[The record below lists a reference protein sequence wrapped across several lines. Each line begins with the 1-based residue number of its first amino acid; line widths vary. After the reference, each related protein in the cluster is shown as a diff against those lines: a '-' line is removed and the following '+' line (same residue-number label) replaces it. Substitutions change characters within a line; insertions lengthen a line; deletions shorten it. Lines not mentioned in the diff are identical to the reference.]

1 MSPEAR
7 RIDFIEE
14 IIVILGEHPVR
25 LYNELLARRIHLNLR
40 LFPIRLGDRKFRAL
54 VRLDLVDYIVLAV
67 EIYSKPHPVFADALY
82 PYLTVTTLD
91 SEMIEDSMLV
101 SRTRRRVLI

>member
-25 LYNELLARRIHLNLR
+25 LYNELFARRIHLNLR
-40 LFPIRLGDRKFRAL
+40 LLPIRFCDREFRAL

-67 EIYSKPHPVFADALY
+67 EVYAKPHPVFSDALD
-82 PYLTVTTLD
+82 PYLTVTTFD
-91 SEMIEDSMLV
+91 A
-101 SRTRRRVLI
+101 

>member
-1 MSPEAR
+1 MSPETC

-40 LFPIRLGDRKFRAL
+40 LLPISLRDREFLAL
-54 VRLDLVDYIVLAV
+54 VGLDLVDHIVLAV
-67 EIYSKPHPVFADALY
+67 EVYSKPHTVFADALD

-91 SEMIEDSMLV
+91 SEIIENSMLV

>member
-14 IIVILGEHPVR
+14 IIVILGEHPVA
-25 LYNELLARRIHLNLR
+25 LYNELFARRIHLNLC
-40 LFPIRLGDRKFRAL
+40 LLPIRFRDRKFRTL

-67 EIYSKPHPVFADALY
+67 EVYSKPHTVFADALD
-82 PYLTVTTLD
+82 PYLTVTTFD

>member
-1 MSPEAR
+1 MLPEAR
-7 RIDFIEE
+7 RIDFIKE

-40 LFPIRLGDRKFRAL
+40 LLPISFRDREFLAL

-67 EIYSKPHPVFADALY
+67 EVYSKPHPVFADALY

-91 SEMIEDSMLV
+91 PEMIEDSMLI

>member
-1 MSPEAR
+1 MTPETCL
-7 RIDFIEE
+7 IDFIEE

-40 LFPIRLGDRKFRAL
+40 LLPISFRDREFCAL
-54 VRLDLVDYIVLAV
+54 VRLDFVDYIVLAV
-67 EIYSKPHPVFADALY
+67 DVYSKPHTVFADALD
-82 PYLTVTTLD
+82 PYLTVTAFD
-91 SEMIEDSMLV
+91 SEMIKDAMLI

>member
-40 LFPIRLGDRKFRAL
+40 LLPIRFGDRKFRAL

-67 EIYSKPHPVFADALY
+67 EVYSKPHPVFTDALD
-82 PYLTVTTLD
+82 PYLTVTTFD
-91 SEMIEDSMLV
+91 AEMIEDSMLV